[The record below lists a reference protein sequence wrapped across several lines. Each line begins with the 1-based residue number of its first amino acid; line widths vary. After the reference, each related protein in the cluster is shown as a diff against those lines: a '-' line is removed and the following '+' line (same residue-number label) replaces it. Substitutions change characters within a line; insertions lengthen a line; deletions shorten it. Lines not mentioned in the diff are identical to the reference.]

1 MSTNQLSNED
11 ITAMRVLFDESA
23 RLLQA
28 GDFESWSQLWTENAV
43 LMPPNSPSVK
53 GRSAILAF
61 GQAYPKI
68 LSMSFTDVEITGK
81 EDLAVATTALSM
93 TLAPEGAE
101 EIQDTGKQVVILRK
115 DSGGKWLVD
124 IAIFNSDLEGGQ

>member
-1 MSTNQLSNED
+1 MSANQLSNED
-11 ITAMRVLFDESA
+11 ITAMRALFDESA

-68 LSMSFTDVEITGK
+68 LSMNFTDVEITGK
-81 EDLAVATTALSM
+81 EDLAVGTSALSM
-93 TLAPEGAE
+93 TLAPEGAGE
-101 EIQDTGKQVVILRK
+101 VQDTGKQLVILRK

-124 IAIFNSDLEGGQ
+124 IAMFNSDLEGGQ